1 MSIVRFNRK
10 FTQTQ
15 LTAAE
20 GTSSINGTAVVDG
33 SWYIA
38 KTGAIALYVGSVE
51 ESGASA
57 ILKKVADIAGGSI
70 EELDA
75 IVSKSASGATDSATA
90 RTSSVQVVTGLTIEE
105 VNGKLVPGSSSVT
118 SAKVDMAGAA
128 DKAYEDAVSSSNAY
142 TDTTVSSSIAALD
155 ATVSKSASGATD
167 SASTR
172 TDSVQVISGFELVEV
187 DGKLVPNSSSVTSK
201 KADMAGAAD
210 KAYVDAKNY
219 ADGLI
224 SGLGSIMTF
233 KGTKATEAAIKAI
246 TSAKAGDV
254 WVCSADGSEWVCTK
268 DITAA
273 DPTAWEKF
281 GTTDVSGA
289 LYKGD
294 NVFVSGSVLIA
305 DGTTGKVKAV
315 TGDDLHDYGIRTY
328 SQAGA
333 IQEMGAGQHATQ
345 IEQDQ
350 NGDINV
356 NVDYIGVSGS
366 VGTTSSASDAWKTVV
381 HDVNIKN
388 DESTDGITIS
398 GNTKSIPAAT
408 TGSDGYMTST
418 QATKLDGIEAGAEVN
433 QNAFSSVVVG
443 STTSSASSKT
453 ASFTVA
459 GSTNV
464 TASLSGT
471 TLTLSSPNV
480 TGSVG
485 YISGAPADYWKNP
498 VVYVFG
504 NNHGIT
510 GSTQSV
516 PAATTASD
524 GYMPSSSVINLN
536 TAITAL
542 TWEE

>member
-10 FTQTQ
+10 FTQSQ

-20 GTSSINGTAVVDG
+20 GTTSIDGTAVVDG

-38 KTGAIALYVGSVE
+38 KTGAEALYVGSVE

-57 ILKKVADIAGGSI
+57 SLKKVADIAGGSI

-105 VNGKLVPGSSSVT
+105 VDGKLVPGSSSVT

-142 TDTTVSSSIAALD
+142 TDTTVSSSIDALD

-167 SASTR
+167 SATTR

-187 DGKLVPNSSSVTSK
+187 DGKLVPGSSSVTSK
-201 KADMAGAAD
+201 KADKAGAAD
-210 KAYVDAKNY
+210 KAYEDAKNY

-224 SGLGSIMTF
+224 AGLGSIMTF

-254 WVCSADGSEWVCTK
+254 WVCTGDGSEWVCTR

-305 DGTTGKVKAV
+305 DGTNGKVKAV

-328 SQAGA
+328 SDAG
-333 IQEMGAGQHATQ
+333 QLVEMSAGQHASQ

-356 NVDYIGVSGS
+356 IVDYIGVSGS

-388 DESTDGITIS
+388 DASTDGITIS

-433 QNAFSSVVVG
+433 QNAFSNVVVG
-443 STTSSASSKT
+443 STTASASSKT
-453 ASFTVA
+453 DSFTVV

-464 TASLSGT
+464 SASLSGT

-485 YISGAPADYWKNP
+485 TSSNDWKTVVHEVSGS
-498 VVYVFG
+498 G
-504 NNHGIT
+504 HGIT
-510 GSTQSV
+510 GSTLSI
-516 PAATTASD
+516 PAATTGSD
-524 GYMPSSSVINLN
+524 GYMTSEHASLLRI
-536 TAITAL
+536 AIAAL
-542 TWEE
+542 TWDE